1 MDSVVNS
8 FDRYARLC
16 REVQERA
23 IALENHPEHRKRLRR
38 FPAREVAEI
47 LGISASHLRNLIREP
62 GFPQGELHGGGR
74 RTFSFEEL
82 GSARA
87 WLHRTT
93 DNQRYA
99 PKERR
104 ANERLQAVAFVN
116 FKGGSGKTTSATH
129 FAQWLVLQGYRV
141 LLVDLDP
148 QASATALLGVA
159 PATDV
164 HEGDTFAAWIRREDA
179 KEGALAT
186 QLIWPTYWPALDL
199 LPANIALQHAE
210 YDLVGNLLRKRD
222 WPFYAQ
228 LEKFLVHVA
237 PKYDVAVIDCRP
249 DVGMLTIN
257 ALVAA
262 TGLVVPIPPSMID
275 FASSGEFFRFMA
287 EIAGDLRRNLSTRI
301 MSYDFV
307 RVLTTKHRSTDR
319 NQAEMMSW
327 TKALFGDAVIENSML
342 ETSLMDAAGILKE
355 TLYEYEPAGNRRS
368 YERGLEAM
376 NAVNRSL
383 ERELLLAWGRGMN
396 LRREVA

>member
-1 MDSVVNS
+1 MSLVFHKGNCTEGDAEVLALKSPGLADLALSYNRHP
-8 FDRYARLC
+8 RY
-16 REVQERA
+16 
-23 IALENHPEHRKRLRR
+23 
-38 FPAREVAEI
+38 
-47 LGISASHLRNLIREP
+47 S
-62 GFPQGELHGGGR
+62 
-74 RTFSFEEL
+74 
-82 GSARA
+82 
-87 WLHRTT
+87 
-93 DNQRYA
+93 

-116 FKGGSGKTTSATH
+116 FKGGSGKTTSATA
-129 FAQWLVLQGYRV
+129 FCTVVGAPGISSFTGGLGS
-141 LLVDLDP
+141 

-164 HEGDTFAAWIRREDA
+164 RAGNMFAAWIRREDTDE
-179 KEGALAT
+179 KALAN

-228 LEKFLVHVA
+228 LENLLAHVA

-287 EIAGDLRRNLSTRI
+287 EIAGVIS
-301 MSYDFV
+301 
-307 RVLTTKHRSTDR
+307 
-319 NQAEMMSW
+319 
-327 TKALFGDAVIENSML
+327 DAI
-342 ETSLMDAAGILKE
+342 
-355 TLYEYEPAGNRRS
+355 YP
-368 YERGLEAM
+368 RG
-376 NAVNRSL
+376 SCHTISC
-383 ERELLLAWGRGMN
+383 GC
-396 LRREVA
+396 